1 LYQIPN
7 AIYLVAVILS
17 VATLITL
24 MKEKLHLR
32 APSVNHLMAYLFCM
46 TLSNFSVILVS
57 SKTILLVPHFF
68 KISMPLSFIT
78 PVSGYLYIKYSLEQ
92 KNTRFSGIWPHYIL
106 ALIIAIHYFPFAVE
120 STEFKLDML
129 KKVMEI
135 PESIVS
141 LKFGWLFSENQVILI
156 RSFQTALYLA
166 LSYKTIHHFNS
177 KLFNNS
183 LVEKSQIHY
192 RWIKF
197 FFWTQFFYFL
207 FLHVLYFIFKNQFDG
222 VENYSYL
229 EKVAFISTSVI
240 VLLMSSYMIINPKL
254 LLIAG
259 QPTRLKNQ
267 KLTSSLN
274 YQLVI
279 KEIKE
284 KELFKDQSMNQ
295 SRLADNLNLSSV
307 ELSTII
313 KLAGFENFN
322 QFLNGIKLEV
332 FIDKASIDQ
341 LKINSIEGIANASGF
356 KSPSTFYRV
365 FNEKYGVSP
374 KKHLMS
380 LEKIKAQK
388 KPIISDR
395 LAPPIDRSCSWK

>member
-1 LYQIPN
+1 
-7 AIYLVAVILS
+7 
-17 VATLITL
+17 
-24 MKEKLHLR
+24 
-32 APSVNHLMAYLFCM
+32 
-46 TLSNFSVILVS
+46 
-57 SKTILLVPHFF
+57 
-68 KISMPLSFIT
+68 
-78 PVSGYLYIKYSLEQ
+78 
-92 KNTRFSGIWPHYIL
+92 
-106 ALIIAIHYFPFAVE
+106 
-120 STEFKLDML
+120 
-129 KKVMEI
+129 
-135 PESIVS
+135 
-141 LKFGWLFSENQVILI
+141 
-156 RSFQTALYLA
+156 
-166 LSYKTIHHFNS
+166 
-177 KLFNNS
+177 
-183 LVEKSQIHY
+183 
-192 RWIKF
+192 
-197 FFWTQFFYFL
+197 
-207 FLHVLYFIFKNQFDG
+207 
-222 VENYSYL
+222 
-229 EKVAFISTSVI
+229 
-240 VLLMSSYMIINPKL
+240 MIINPKL

-374 KKHLMS
+374 KRYLMS
-380 LEKIKAQK
+380 LEKNEDTKKA
-388 KPIISDR
+388 DH
-395 LAPPIDRSCSWK
+395 L